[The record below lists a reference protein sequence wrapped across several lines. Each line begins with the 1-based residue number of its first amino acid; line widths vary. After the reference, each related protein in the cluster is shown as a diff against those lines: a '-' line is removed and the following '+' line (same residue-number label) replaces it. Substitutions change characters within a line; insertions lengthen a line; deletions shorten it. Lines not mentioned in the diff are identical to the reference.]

1 MKSILKSLKSMA
13 VTVAAVFLMAAIFA
27 LPVPTASA
35 ATASAATASAATAS
49 AADHKPGLNG
59 RYILTG
65 MVTRYDVIT
74 GLDLNDNES
83 TLLYCTI
90 EDEYGETWIYA
101 YELGSEVPP
110 VNQNLTLIMNCN
122 DTPDDIDDDII
133 EDILWCD
140 CESAAEED

>member
-1 MKSILKSLKSMA
+1 MKSILKSLKQSARSMV

-35 ATASAATASAATAS
+35 AGAS

-59 RYILTG
+59 HYILTG
-65 MVTRYDVIT
+65 IATRYNVVT
-74 GLDLNDNES
+74 GLDLNDNEI

-90 EDEYGETWIYA
+90 EDEYGETWVYA

-110 VNQNLTLIMNCN
+110 ANQELTLIMNAN
-122 DTPDDIDDDII
+122 GTPDDIDDDII
-133 EDILWCD
+133 EDILWCNY
-140 CESAAEED
+140 ENAAEED

>member
-1 MKSILKSLKSMA
+1 MKSILKSLKQSARSMA

-35 ATASAATASAATAS
+35 A
-49 AADHKPGLNG
+49 DHKPGLNG
-59 RYILTG
+59 HYILTG

-90 EDEYGETWIYA
+90 EDECGETWICA

-110 VNQNLTLIMNCN
+110 VNQNLILIMNCN

-133 EDILWCD
+133 EDILWCN
-140 CESAAEED
+140 CAAEED

>member
-1 MKSILKSLKSMA
+1 MKSILKSLKQSARSMA
-13 VTVAAVFLMAAIFA
+13 VTIAAVFLMAAIFA
-27 LPVPTASA
+27 LPVS
-35 ATASAATASAATAS
+35 TAS

-83 TLLYCTI
+83 TMLYCTI
-90 EDEYGETWIYA
+90 EDECGETWIYA

-140 CESAAEED
+140 CTAEKD

>member
-35 ATASAATASAATAS
+35 ATASAAG
-49 AADHKPGLNG
+49 HKPGLNG
-59 RYILTG
+59 HYILTG
-65 MVTRYDVIT
+65 MATRYDVIT

-90 EDEYGETWIYA
+90 EDENGDAWCYA

-140 CESAAEED
+140 CESAAEKD